1 MDFGF
6 TRGVGGFAYRGDG
19 LLYGALP
26 AVNPAGTKWT
36 QGDDALLD
44 GFAWAEYVASR
55 AFYRSAAVKARSTN
69 VTDMDGKCIYRKEPE
84 PSAAPTPKPSV
95 PPGAPQPT
103 AAPTGA
109 QAVVEVQ
116 AAVVLT
122 GIDAAD
128 FNSDPNQQEAF
139 AQSILAHLP
148 DSLAGAE
155 VTDIVAAAA
164 RRRRLQASVAVSY
177 TIIVRQDAAAV
188 TDGGV
193 AILDDITSSLSAA
206 VSSGEFLDT
215 LIAEAAAAGASAAI
229 AFQTVSVDE
238 AATLDRLA
246 AATVTLV
253 VTTAAPSVATPPKK
267 KKSDAVLLGLSLM
280 TLIVLGAAV
289 VGLCLV
295 AAGAFLFVRKG
306 GPAKV
311 AALMLPS
318 GKEKKHRKRRGPLI
332 DVSKLYWPC
341 CPPKK
346 PVDRTAGLVEVP
358 AFGSPYANSVSTH
371 VGYDLVDEYHQRA
384 HAKRNAWT
392 RYENVLLRVVKV
404 QVVEGA
410 YYERWKDAVA
420 EAEIDDNWPRVVI
433 ARSEVRQ
440 EILGERRTMVLLG
453 YGDAYTRVLHASDP
467 PPGVK
472 TDLVA
477 RCVETCS
484 VVAVLPPKK
493 SKAAKQK
500 LKLAAKASI
509 DHYTGKIIGEKVLT
523 SKMRETATEPGEDGP
538 TWYERPAPGEFV
550 CWSAACWEPEDGNVN
565 MLQLTGKA
573 DIQAVV
579 VGPWAGPSFP
589 GKREGPYARET
600 KLKEAEDHF
609 IEDDAPEPADPKQAL
624 DAIPVKKD
632 AVKIIRNEQLKK
644 VLNQRTTAF
653 EANQMAIEK
662 KRAERARTPAK
673 VAPAEEET

>member
-26 AVNPAGTKWT
+26 AVNPAGTKWLA
-36 QGDDALLD
+36 GDDALLD

-84 PSAAPTPKPSV
+84 PSAAPTPRPSV

-148 DSLAGAE
+148 ESLAGAE

-193 AILDDITSSLSAA
+193 AILSDITTSLSAA

-253 VTTAAPSVATPPKK
+253 VTTAAPSVATPPEK

-289 VGLCLV
+289 VGLICI

-346 PVDRTAGLVEVP
+346 PVDRKAGLVEVP
-358 AFGSPYANSVSTH
+358 TFGSPYANSVSTH

-404 QVVEGA
+404 QIVEGA

-472 TDLVA
+472 TDLVQ

-523 SKMRETATEPGEDGP
+523 SKMRETATEPGEDLRRTQISGAP
-538 TWYERPAPGEFV
+538 RICSTHWLIFTQARMDPRGTNAPRPAN
-550 CWSAACWEPEDGNVN
+550 SS
-565 MLQLTGKA
+565 
-573 DIQAVV
+573 
-579 VGPWAGPSFP
+579 AGP
-589 GKREGPYARET
+589 R
-600 KLKEAEDHF
+600 
-609 IEDDAPEPADPKQAL
+609 
-624 DAIPVKKD
+624 
-632 AVKIIRNEQLKK
+632 
-644 VLNQRTTAF
+644 
-653 EANQMAIEK
+653 
-662 KRAERARTPAK
+662 RAGSPRMGMRICCI
-673 VAPAEEET
+673 